1 VIAPASR
8 RAVFVPFGSRTGSS
22 CLFVGHDRDVATL
35 RLIGYWRS
43 EAHPEYPDPRDLV
56 DSAWDTDERHVVGT
70 YLAGGTISKTYL
82 GYSPCR
88 ICGENNG
95 AIEFTDGAFAWPS
108 GLAHYVDQHGVR
120 LPQELVEHAV
130 ARMDEIGTSVS
141 DPTWW
146 LSATRR

>member
-1 VIAPASR
+1 
-8 RAVFVPFGSRTGSS
+8 
-22 CLFVGHDRDVATL
+22 VATL

-56 DSAWDTDERHVVGT
+56 DSAWDNDERHVVGT
-70 YLAGGTISKTYL
+70 YLAEGTISKTYM

-95 AIEFTDGAFAWPS
+95 AIEFTDGVFAWPS
-108 GLAHYVDQHGVR
+108 GLAHYVDEHGVR
-120 LPQELVEHAV
+120 LPQEFVEHAV
-130 ARMDEIGTSVS
+130 ARIDEIEASVS